1 MARAAGKLID
11 KAASL
16 WGAAV
21 ARYSRAAISSV
32 RPEILPETNLPR
44 APTVF
49 VGWHEANMLT
59 LIIHQRISSRAAIAF
74 VPPGLGGVAMR
85 GWLEGLGI
93 QPVLLAPGARRGLG
107 LRQMRSALAE
117 GKDVLIA
124 VDGPK
129 GPRHTIAPGALWLA
143 RASGAEVR
151 PVGCAAAPAFRLP
164 RWDGLLVP
172 LPGASTVLAVGAP
185 WTCDGAHG
193 LSGDGL
199 DRLASHLHR
208 LTGRAK
214 AALKVR
220 PAFAETEVMPWP

>member
-11 KAASL
+11 RAASL
-16 WGAAV
+16 WGEAV
-21 ARYSRAAISSV
+21 AKYSRAALSSV
-32 RPEILPETNLPR
+32 PPEILLETNLPL
-44 APTVF
+44 APSVF

-59 LIIHQRISSRAAIAF
+59 LVAHRRISSRPAIAF
-74 VPPGLGGVAMR
+74 VPPGIGGTAMR
-85 GWLEGLGI
+85 GWLEELGI
-93 QPVLLAPGARRGLG
+93 APVLLAPGARRGLG

-151 PVGCAAAPAFRLP
+151 PVGCAASPVFRLP

-172 LPGASTVLAVGAP
+172 LPGASTALAVGAP
-185 WTCDGAHG
+185 WACGSAHC
-193 LSGDGL
+193 LSGEGL
-199 DRLASHLHR
+199 HRLASHLHR
-208 LTGRAK
+208 LTARAQ
-214 AALKVR
+214 AALKMR
-220 PAFAETEVMPWP
+220 PAFEEREVVPWP